1 MNTLAI
7 IGSGI
12 SGLGAAWFLH
22 REFDVTVFEAA
33 DYAGGHTCTVTVDE
47 AGRAVAIDT
56 GFMVFNHVTYP
67 HLTRLFRTLDV
78 PTKPTGMS
86 FGVQHWPRKL
96 EYSGSSLNHLFAQR
110 RNLLRPSFYRLLR
123 QIDRFNREATAALD
137 DPAVRLMNLDDYV
150 CRGGYG
156 DDFAQLYLLPM
167 CSAVWSTP
175 PEKLRRFPAATLL
188 RFLHNHGLLG
198 LATQHQW
205 WTVEGGAQRYVEKLT
220 APFRDRIR
228 LRTPVRSVRRL
239 ADGGIVV
246 ATDTAAARFDK
257 VIFACHAPASLA
269 LLGAGATA
277 DERRVLTPFK
287 YQPNTA
293 TLHTDE
299 SVMPRTRRAWSAWNY
314 RLDAPAGSA
323 EYGPDGQGGGTS
335 GANGRGRG
343 KTAPLRQSP
352 SRHAEPGMT
361 PPGPDRA
368 SPELCVSTHYW
379 MNRLQGV
386 SDRVNYFVSIEG
398 THLVAPA
405 RILRTLA
412 YEHPLFDVAAAQAQ
426 PGLAGLNASAR
437 GRTETYFA
445 GAWQRYGFHEDGLL
459 SAVNLAT
466 LLLGRD
472 PWQAA
477 GTPAKSP

>member
-1 MNTLAI
+1 MHSIAI

-33 DYAGGHTCTVTVDE
+33 DYPGGHTCTVTVDE
-47 AGRAVAIDT
+47 GGRAVPIDT

-67 HLTRLFRTLDV
+67 HLTRLFQVLGV
-78 PTKPTGMS
+78 STKPTGMS
-86 FGVQHWPRKL
+86 FGVQHRPRGL
-96 EYSGSSLNHLFAQR
+96 EYSGNSLNHLFAQR

-137 DPAVRLMNLDDYV
+137 DPAVGPMNLDDYV
-150 CRGGYG
+150 RRGGYG
-156 DDFAQLYLLPM
+156 DDFTQLYLLPM

-175 PEKLRRFPAATLL
+175 PEKMRRFPAATLL

-198 LATQHQW
+198 LDTQHQW
-205 WTVEGGAQRYVEKLT
+205 WTVEGGAHRYVEKLT

-228 LRTPVRSVRRL
+228 LRTPVRGVRRL
-239 ADGGIVV
+239 AAGGVEI
-246 ATDTAAARFDK
+246 TTETEAAHFDK
-257 VIFACHAPASLA
+257 VILACHPPTTLA

-277 DERRVLTPFK
+277 EERRGLAPFH

-299 SVMPRTRRAWSAWNY
+299 AVMPRTRRAWSAWNY
-314 RLDAPAGSA
+314 RLDAPAAPAGDA
-323 EYGPDGQGGGTS
+323 PGV
-335 GANGRGRG
+335 GAAN
-343 KTAPLRQSP
+343 LS
-352 SRHAEPGMT
+352 
-361 PPGPDRA
+361 
-368 SPELCVSTHYW
+368 VSTHYW

-386 SDRVNYFVSIEG
+386 SDQVNYFVSIG
-398 THLVAPA
+398 GGHLTAPEQT
-405 RILRTLA
+405 LRTLD
-412 YEHPLFDVAAAQAQ
+412 YEHPLFDLAAAQAQ

-472 PWQAA
+472 PWTSA
-477 GTPAKSP
+477 GVVGPSP

>member
-1 MNTLAI
+1 MQTLAI

-22 REFDVTVFEAA
+22 REFDVTIFEAA
-33 DYAGGHTCTVTVDE
+33 DYIGGHTCTVTVDE
-47 AGRAVAIDT
+47 AGRAVPIDT
-56 GFMVFNHVTYP
+56 GFMVFNHATYP

-86 FGVQHWPRKL
+86 FGVQHRSRGL
-96 EYSGSSLNHLFAQR
+96 EYSGSGLNHLFAQR

-123 QIDRFNREATAALD
+123 QINRFNREAPAALD
-137 DPAVRLMNLDDYV
+137 DPAVRAMNLDDYV
-150 CRGGYG
+150 RRGRYG

-175 PEKLRRFPAATLL
+175 PEKMRRFPAATLL
-188 RFLHNHGLLG
+188 RFLHTHGLLG
-198 LATQHQW
+198 LDTQHQW
-205 WTVEGGAQRYVEKLT
+205 WTVEGGAQRYVERLT

-228 LRTPVRSVRRL
+228 LRTPVRGVRRL
-239 ADGGIVV
+239 LGGGVEV
-246 ATDTAAARFDK
+246 STETGVTHFDK
-257 VIFACHAPASLA
+257 VILACHPPTTLA
-269 LLGAGATA
+269 LLGDGATA
-277 DERRVLTPFK
+277 DEHRLLAPFQ
-287 YQPNTA
+287 YQPNIT

-314 RLDAPAGSA
+314 RLDASAGPSSLSEPTGTA
-323 EYGPDGQGGGTS
+323 EALGSGG
-335 GANGRGRG
+335 RR
-343 KTAPLRQSP
+343 
-352 SRHAEPGMT
+352 
-361 PPGPDRA
+361 
-368 SPELCVSTHYW
+368 VSTHYW

-386 SDRVNYFVSIEG
+386 STRMNYFVSIEG
-398 THLVAPA
+398 THLVESA

-412 YEHPLFDVAAAQAQ
+412 YEHPLFDLAAAQAQ
-426 PGLAGLNASAR
+426 PDLAGLNAAAR

-472 PWQAA
+472 PWQPA
-477 GTPAKSP
+477 GAPTQIA

>member
-1 MNTLAI
+1 MQTLAI

-33 DYAGGHTCTVTVDE
+33 DYIGGHTCTVTVDE
-47 AGRAVAIDT
+47 AGRAVPIDT
-56 GFMVFNHVTYP
+56 GFMVFNHATYP
-67 HLTRLFRTLDV
+67 HLTRLFHTLGV
-78 PTKPTGMS
+78 ATKPTGMS
-86 FGVQHWPRKL
+86 FGVQHRPRGL

-123 QIDRFNREATAALD
+123 QIDRFNREATVALD
-137 DPAVRLMNLDDYV
+137 EPAVRQMSLDDYV
-150 CRGGYG
+150 RRGGYG

-175 PEKLRRFPAATLL
+175 PQKMRRFPAATLL
-188 RFLHNHGLLG
+188 RFLDNHGLLG
-198 LATQHQW
+198 LDTQHQW

-228 LRTPVRSVRRL
+228 RRSPVRAVRRL
-239 ADGGIVV
+239 ADGGVEV
-246 ATDTAAARFDK
+246 MTETAAARFDK
-257 VIFACHAPASLA
+257 AILACHPPPALD
-269 LLGAGATA
+269 LLGDGATA
-277 DERRVLTPFK
+277 DERRLLAPFQ

-314 RLDAPAGSA
+314 RLDAPAA
-323 EYGPDGQGGGTS
+323 
-335 GANGRGRG
+335 
-343 KTAPLRQSP
+343 TASP
-352 SRHAEPGMT
+352 ST
-361 PPGPDRA
+361 PTGRSDDANAGGLRA
-368 SPELCVSTHYW
+368 STHYW
-379 MNRLQGV
+379 MNQLQGV

-398 THLVAPA
+398 GHLIDPA
-405 RILRTLA
+405 RTLRTLA
-412 YEHPLFDVAAAQAQ
+412 YEHPLFDLAAAQAQ
-426 PGLAGLNASAR
+426 PDLAGLNANAR

-472 PWQAA
+472 PWTSAVA
-477 GTPAKSP
+477 SKEAV